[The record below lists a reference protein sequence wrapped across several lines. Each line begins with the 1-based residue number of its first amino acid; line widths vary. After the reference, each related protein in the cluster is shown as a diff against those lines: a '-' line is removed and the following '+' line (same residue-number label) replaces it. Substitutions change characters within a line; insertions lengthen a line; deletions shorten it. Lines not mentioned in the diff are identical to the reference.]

1 MILLL
6 EHIQNRRALQ
16 FQYSELL
23 WNNPVHSTHY
33 CVFFLSTFCVFKTL
47 GLYFISLEHFVNQN
61 LKKKQKKC
69 KYMNEWICSKSTS
82 FSLLLVNGLGKINSR
97 LMQKSSWV
105 GKTTFQHFLDPFSSC
120 MKMMMEITYCIDWIG
135 YWLDC

>member
-1 MILLL
+1 MAMILLL
-6 EHIQNRRALQ
+6 EHIQNRTALQ

-23 WNNPVHSTHY
+23 WNHPVHSTHY
-33 CVFFLSTFCVFKTL
+33 CVFFSLSIFCVFKTL
-47 GLYFISLEHFVNQN
+47 GLYVISLEHFVNQN
-61 LKKKQKKC
+61 FNKC

-82 FSLLLVNGLGKINSR
+82 FCLLLVNSLGKINSR

-105 GKTTFQHFLDPFSSC
+105 GKTTFQHFLDPLSSF